1 MSNEAFFLGFIAT
14 ALTGSLALC
23 IWKISSCLKSILDST
38 NRSVERERRDYLQ
51 LVEKLLE
58 KRDVLPQQI
67 PDLATLH
74 AQERMQRVGADAQTD
89 IVSTPKPLPSQ
100 NNSPKGKPEIVNT
113 DSLSEV
119 EARMF

>member
-1 MSNEAFFLGFIAT
+1 MSDMLTIGIVAVMLGIS
-14 ALTGSLALC
+14 LSLAV
-23 IWKISSCLKSILDST
+23 WKISSCLKSILDST

-74 AQERMQRVGADAQTD
+74 AQERMQRVGEDARTD
-89 IVSTPKPLPSQ
+89 VASLPK
-100 NNSPKGKPEIVNT
+100 NSPPRVTPMEGPGDFVNT
-113 DSLSEV
+113 DALSSA
-119 EARMF
+119 EAEMF